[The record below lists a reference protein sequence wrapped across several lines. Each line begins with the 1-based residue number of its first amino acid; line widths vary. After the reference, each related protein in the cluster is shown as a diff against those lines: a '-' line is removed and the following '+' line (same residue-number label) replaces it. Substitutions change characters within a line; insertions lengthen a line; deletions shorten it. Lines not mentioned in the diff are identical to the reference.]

1 MSKVSSLT
9 ADVVD
14 VFSSAFS
21 ATRWRFESMVSLMLL
36 PSVASV
42 EESVLLTAPYRSIS
56 TTRLPT
62 RCVVQAESQSSMVFF
77 HAIEAD
83 QIR

>member
-1 MSKVSSLT
+1 
-9 ADVVD
+9 
-14 VFSSAFS
+14 
-21 ATRWRFESMVSLMLL
+21 MVSLMLL

-62 RCVVQAESQSSMVFF
+62 RCVVQAESQSSMVFSTPSRPIKSDS
-77 HAIEAD
+77 A
-83 QIR
+83 